1 MEIIDF
7 LFTNHEDQ
15 TPEPAYALNCIN
27 LFSSN
32 LGLYLFY
39 LQRPGQ
45 GTCKKSIS
53 QIKHSVGI
61 LSLGF

>member
-39 LQRPGQ
+39 
-45 GTCKKSIS
+45 